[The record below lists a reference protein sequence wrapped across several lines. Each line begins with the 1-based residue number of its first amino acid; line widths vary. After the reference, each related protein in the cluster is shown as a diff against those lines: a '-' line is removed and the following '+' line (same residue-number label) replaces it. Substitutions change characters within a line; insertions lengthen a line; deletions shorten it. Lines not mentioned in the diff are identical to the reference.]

1 MHKAQHQDI
10 LFCEE
15 SKEKLQ
21 KHGKASK
28 VRKSK
33 ESYTKF
39 LEVWVQTACL
49 VKKMKGKLMNKKSE
63 ILGIKKIGEF
73 FC

>member
-39 LEVWVQTACL
+39 PRSVGPDSLF
-49 VKKMKGKLMNKKSE
+49 
-63 ILGIKKIGEF
+63 GEKDER
-73 FC
+73 